1 MVKMVLCEPAQDI
14 FDGLVVASPAGDRY
28 VSAEDVAVI
37 HERGVDLAISCTEVA
52 ASPRPHSARRIKWD
66 LDQPPARLWEEIENW
81 LRAHLPPH
89 HTARDA
95 PLSHAQARLA
105 ARSRALKLARDNPEL
120 AMEAGIGRPDLPGA
134 DHGYVVD
141 INHAALG
148 VIGTLPGLDERLA
161 RQIAEAR
168 DRISGFASLEELGMV
183 VDLTGDEVER
193 LRGHVVFLPN

>member
-1 MVKMVLCEPAQDI
+1 
-14 FDGLVVASPAGDRY
+14 
-28 VSAEDVAVI
+28 
-37 HERGVDLAISCTEVA
+37 
-52 ASPRPHSARRIKWD
+52 
-66 LDQPPARLWEEIENW
+66 
-81 LRAHLPPH
+81 
-89 HTARDA
+89 
-95 PLSHAQARLA
+95 
-105 ARSRALKLARDNPEL
+105 
-120 AMEAGIGRPDLPGA
+120 MEAGIGRPDLPGA